1 MPRDARP
8 KLDGRLGTVERAI
21 REAEEAEW
29 QRSNPEARARAA
41 GMAGLLQGKADKLN
55 ADLEK
60 ARAAGNASR
69 VAKLEGELSG
79 LQTLLDQA
87 QKSLE
92 EFSG

>member
-1 MPRDARP
+1 VPRDARP

-60 ARAAGNASR
+60 ARTAGNASR
-69 VAKLEGELSG
+69 VAKLEGELAG